1 MRGTQPLQPGPP
13 FWNSRHFNVLSW
25 HKVRVEVMGKW
36 AGSVKE
42 RERGSQRT
50 SNGCYSPLQACFSL
64 LCGSPRRLPRQPPC
78 APMVCRHCR
87 SHTQGKRRGITEMC
101 VWERDRKRDMG
112 WGGLRGSLQYSLQE
126 TIAVILPI
134 QQNIPSRPNNTKPD
148 INMVSSTNTV
158 AMRRDNEVFP
168 LLSCSIVNAKIQ
180 NLFIE
185 HGWLET

>member
-1 MRGTQPLQPGPP
+1 
-13 FWNSRHFNVLSW
+13 
-25 HKVRVEVMGKW
+25 
-36 AGSVKE
+36 
-42 RERGSQRT
+42 
-50 SNGCYSPLQACFSL
+50 
-64 LCGSPRRLPRQPPC
+64 
-78 APMVCRHCR
+78 
-87 SHTQGKRRGITEMC
+87 
-101 VWERDRKRDMG
+101 MG

-185 HGWLET
+185 RGWLET

>member
-1 MRGTQPLQPGPP
+1 MPL
-13 FWNSRHFNVLSW
+13 WYVDTVALIH
-25 HKVRVEVMGKW
+25 
-36 AGSVKE
+36 KE
-42 RERGSQRT
+42 REG
-50 SNGCYSPLQACFSL
+50 GVLKCACE
-64 LCGSPRRLPRQPPC
+64 RE
-78 APMVCRHCR
+78 
-87 SHTQGKRRGITEMC
+87 TEK
-101 VWERDRKRDMG
+101 EI